1 MRKTFPKDGVRKLKD
16 TVHEL
21 RGKLNELE
29 KENRFL
35 KKEIEAIMKPKS
47 PKSKLE
53 VPTTPN
59 THDEWRKD
67 FLRRLKAEVFDK
79 KK

>member
-1 MRKTFPKDGVRKLKD
+1 MRKTFPKDGLKKLKD

-21 RGKLNELE
+21 RGKLNEVE

-35 KKEIEAIMKPKS
+35 RKEIEAIMKPKS
-47 PKSKLE
+47 KTQ
-53 VPTTPN
+53 VPTVPVPTE
-59 THDEWRKD
+59 DWRKD
-67 FLRRLKAEVFDK
+67 FLRRLQAEVFDK